1 MAIEIRLMKEEEA
14 SILAS
19 LSKEVNWNH
28 SFAEC
33 QGAVTIKGS
42 ELYLLFVD
50 GQVAGSAGAFV
61 YGNEDIVFINIVI
74 VREQYRRRGY
84 ASMMIQHILDAHK
97 NAKTFRLHA
106 TPEGSLVYTH
116 FGFETKRHLTYLVS
130 EKIPVNNSVETLT
143 KEVKVM
149 DKDNWDWAIKFDEE
163 NFSLSRKELFNFNA
177 KNFGHK
183 AYAIAGKGFALA
195 RVGRKFRQIA
205 ALEADCVETAL
216 AVVNKVAQEEDNTM
230 PVSIVIYDQCEEFIA
245 KLKGLNFI
253 QTREMFDME
262 LGQDGTV
269 PNFKHYFAI
278 YGGDLG

>member
-1 MAIEIRLMKEEEA
+1 MAVEIRLMKEEEA
-14 SILAS
+14 SILAA

-28 SFAEC
+28 SFEEC
-33 QGAVTIKGS
+33 QATVTIPGS
-42 ELYLLFVD
+42 ELYLLLVD
-50 GQVAGSAGAFV
+50 GEVAGSAGAVV

-84 ASMMIQHILDAHK
+84 ASMMIQHILDVHK

-130 EKIPVNNSVETLT
+130 EKIPVNKNVEALT
-143 KEVKVM
+143 QEVKVM
-149 DKDNWDWAIKFDEE
+149 DKNDWEWAIKFDEA
-163 NFSLSRKELFNFNA
+163 NFSLSRRELFNFNA
-177 KNFGHK
+177 ETFGNV
-183 AYAIAGKGFALA
+183 AYTIEGKGFALA

-205 ALEADCVETAL
+205 ALEADNIDTAL
-216 AVVNKVAQEEDNTM
+216 ALVNKVALEDNSK
-230 PVSIVIYDQCEEFIA
+230 PVSIVIYDQCEKFIN
-245 KLKGLNFI
+245 KLKELNFV

-262 LGQDGTV
+262 LGIVAKD
-269 PNFKHYFAI
+269 PDFEHYFAI

>member
-1 MAIEIRLMKEEEA
+1 MAVEIRLMKEEEA
-14 SILAS
+14 PILAA

-28 SFAEC
+28 SFEEC
-33 QGAVTIKGS
+33 RATVTIPGS
-42 ELYLLFVD
+42 ELYLLLVD

-97 NAKTFRLHA
+97 DAKTFRLHA

-130 EKIPVNNSVETLT
+130 EKVPVNKAVESLT
-143 KEVKVM
+143 NEVKVM
-149 DKDNWDWAIKFDEE
+149 DRTNWDWAIEFDKA

-177 KNFGHK
+177 KTFGHV
-183 AYAIAGKGFALA
+183 AYGLEGKGFALA

-216 AVVNKVAQEEDNTM
+216 ALVNKVALEDNTM
-230 PVSIVIYDQCEEFIA
+230 PVSIVIYDQCSQFIS
-245 KLKGLNFI
+245 KLKELNFV

-262 LGQDGTV
+262 LGVAGAEPD
-269 PNFKHYFAI
+269 FDHYFAI